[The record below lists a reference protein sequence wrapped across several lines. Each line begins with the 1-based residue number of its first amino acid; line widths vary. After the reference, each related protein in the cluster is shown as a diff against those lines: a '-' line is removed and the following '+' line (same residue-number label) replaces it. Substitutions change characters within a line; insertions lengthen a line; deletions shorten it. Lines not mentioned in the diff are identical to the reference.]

1 MTKKP
6 ISPEEFKQFARYILD
21 ISGIA
26 LEAGKEYL
34 VETRLGP
41 ILTRLGCTS
50 YAELLQ
56 KAKTD
61 DKKNLENEI
70 IDAISTNE
78 TYFFR
83 DKAPFQLLQHKIIPD
98 LIDRRT
104 RKNPGRKPAIRLW
117 SAANSTGQEIY
128 SIAMIL
134 VEMGITPDNY
144 NVKLFGT
151 DISDAAIAQASYGFY
166 NKFEAARGLDPAR
179 LQRYF
184 DPHEN
189 GYKIKDQLRVM
200 TQFKKMNLM
209 QPFAAMGKFDI
220 ILCRNVM
227 IYFTPQDRKRI
238 YEKIARVLEPDGYLI
253 IGATESLINDTGLFV
268 SSKYLNSVFYQ
279 FKPQGQQYNGYR

>member
-1 MTKKP
+1 MTK
-6 ISPEEFKQFARYILD
+6 ITINAEEFRNFARYILT
-21 ISGIA
+21 ISGIF
-26 LEAGKEYL
+26 LGAGKEYL

-41 ILTRLGCTS
+41 IMTRLGCRS

-56 KAKTD
+56 KAKND
-61 DKKNLENEI
+61 HKKNLEYEI

-104 RKNPGRKPAIRLW
+104 AKNYGQKPAIRLW

-134 VEMGITPDNY
+134 VEMGITPEKY
-144 NVKLFGT
+144 NIRLFGT
-151 DISDAAIAQASYGFY
+151 DISDAAIAKASYGLY
-166 NKFEAARGLDPAR
+166 NKFEAARGLEPSR

-184 DPHEN
+184 DVHEN
-189 GYKIKDQLRVM
+189 GYKIKDRIRAM
-200 TQFKKMNLM
+200 AQFKKMNLM
-209 QPFAAMGKFDI
+209 QPFSQMGKFDI

-227 IYFTPQDRKRI
+227 IYFTPEDRKRI
-238 YEKIARVLEPDGYLI
+238 YENIAKVLEPDGYLL
-253 IGATESLINDTGLFV
+253 IGSTESLINDTNLFS

-279 FKPQGQQYNGYR
+279 FKQ